1 MSIETQTQDLIDAAN
16 DLTVAAT
23 GLQTVVVSQVIA
35 ARDAAQASA
44 TASAASAAS
53 SAAAATA
60 AINATFVSALITT
73 AQVNDTVTAAT
84 LTGHTFSIPPGKTL
98 TLMGRLI
105 FTSAATNTGAFYG
118 YEATHPVGANG
129 NLQGS
134 WFAEVNLSS
143 AAAATSLTDGDAI
156 DLAANTTLAAGVL
169 GTSSVAGNNSAMI
182 NLALKNN
189 STNVTSTVAIQFRS
203 ETAGQAIT
211 ALVGTNATGY
221 ILG

>member
-1 MSIETQTQDLIDAAN
+1 MTIETQTQDLIDAAD
-16 DLTVAAT
+16 DLNVAAL
-23 GLQTVVVSQVIA
+23 GLQTVVVSQVNA
-35 ARDAAQASA
+35 ARDAAQGYAND
-44 TASAASAAS
+44 
-53 SAAAATA
+53 AATA
-60 AINATFVSALITT
+60 VNAAFVSALITT
-73 AQVNDTVTAAT
+73 AQVNDTVTAAN
-84 LTGHTFSIPPGKTL
+84 LTNHTFNIAPGKTL

-118 YEATHPVGANG
+118 YTATQPVGADG

-156 DLAANTTLAAGVL
+156 DLPANTTLAAGVL

>member
-1 MSIETQTQDLIDAAN
+1 
-16 DLTVAAT
+16 
-23 GLQTVVVSQVIA
+23 VVSQVNA
-35 ARDAAQASA
+35 ARDAAQGYAND
-44 TASAASAAS
+44 
-53 SAAAATA
+53 AATA
-60 AINATFVSALITT
+60 VNAAFVSALITT

-84 LTGHTFSIPPGKTL
+84 LTNHTFSIAPGKTL

-118 YEATHPVGANG
+118 YTATQPVGADG